1 MKYKTAY
8 NIVKV
13 VNAVI
18 KIRLHG
24 TKPEIDK
31 TISYLELVM
40 ELYSVSGYYK
50 DRGNSQYYRV
60 YVEAEMFELTIK

>member
-1 MKYKTAY
+1 MKYKTVY
-8 NIVKV
+8 NMEKV

-24 TKPEIDK
+24 TKSEIDK
-31 TISYLELVM
+31 AISYLELVM
-40 ELYSVSGYYK
+40 GFYSVSGYYK

-60 YVEAEMFELTIK
+60 YIDGEVIEITND

>member
-1 MKYKTAY
+1 M
-8 NIVKV
+8 
-13 VNAVI
+13 I
-18 KIRLHG
+18 KIRLQG

-60 YVEAEMFELTIK
+60 YVEAEMFELANK